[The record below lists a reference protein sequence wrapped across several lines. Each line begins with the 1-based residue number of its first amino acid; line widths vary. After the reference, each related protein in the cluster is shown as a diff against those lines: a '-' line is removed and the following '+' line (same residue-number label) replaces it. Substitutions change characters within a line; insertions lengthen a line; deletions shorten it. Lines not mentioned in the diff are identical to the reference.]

1 MTFSSILKTKIS
13 YLVISIFFILSI
25 FPKLYWATFFWGFLL
40 LLNLYFTYRT
50 KKSILSN
57 HDELVGEWNT
67 DDGTGFYFA
76 VMGYYLKFSDEG
88 NGIYAYW
95 SSDKEFDKEQEIE
108 WQRIDEK
115 TIKIKFSSD
124 ENWDIVSYEKEYIN
138 SKTLEIYEPNNDFSK
153 HGKAFWKVYSTLRK
167 KS

>member
-1 MTFSSILKTKIS
+1 VSAWRFLSLLGPTKTKKVKAINHFFTIQNLSCHRFSGRWKMTFSSILKTKIS
-13 YLVISIFFILSI
+13 YLVISIFFVLSI
-25 FPKLYWATFFWGFLL
+25 FAKLYWATFFWGFLL

-76 VMGYYLKFSDEG
+76 VMGYYLKFSNEG

-108 WQRIDEK
+108 WQRI
-115 TIKIKFSSD
+115 
-124 ENWDIVSYEKEYIN
+124 
-138 SKTLEIYEPNNDFSK
+138 
-153 HGKAFWKVYSTLRK
+153 G
-167 KS
+167 